1 MPILG
6 LGVHFLIALYF
17 AVHAVRTGRELY
29 WLIILVSFPL
39 AGSLVYFL
47 AIYLPQSRLE
57 RTLGKAGAAVRKTLD
72 PGRAM
77 REAQQAFDLTPTA
90 HNQTR
95 LASAMLDAGMY
106 SQAVAQFDACLRG
119 PFAGDPEIRF
129 AAAQARLANQQAGAA
144 IAELT
149 ELRKTHPGFR
159 EEQLTVLLAK
169 CHAAAGMHSEAG
181 REFADAVRRFSGIE
195 ARAEY
200 ALWALSR
207 RDQMVADAQL
217 KELNHTRKHMNKHAR
232 SMYQD
237 LFKRLDAAVQ
247 TQRTQ

>member
-1 MPILG
+1 MPLLG
-6 LGVHFLIALYF
+6 LIHILIAIYF
-17 AVHAVRTGRELY
+17 AVHVVRTGRELY
-29 WLIILVSFPL
+29 WLFLLFIAPML
-39 AGSLVYFL
+39 GSLVYFL
-47 AIYLPQSRLE
+47 AVYLPQSRLE
-57 RTLGKAGAAVRKTLD
+57 HSLGKAAGAVRRSLD
-72 PGRAM
+72 PGRAL

-90 HNQTR
+90 HNQTQ

-106 SQAVAQFDACLRG
+106 SQAVEQFDACLRG
-119 PFAGDPEIRF
+119 PFAGDPDIRF
-129 AAAQARLANQQAGAA
+129 GAAQARLANQQADAA
-144 IAELT
+144 ITDLRA
-149 ELRKTHPGFR
+149 LRKSHPTFR
-159 EEQLTVLLAK
+159 EEQIMLLLAK
-169 CHAAAGMHSEAG
+169 CLAAAGEHAEAG
-181 REFADAVRRFSGIE
+181 ALFAEAVGRFSSIE